1 MGHAGCQ
8 PPHCRQLLA
17 LTQARLQ
24 LLLAGLLLGDLAF
37 GGGDA
42 VEHLVQRA
50 GQHHD
55 LLRPAAR
62 CTMLAVAGRDPRHAT
77 RQLLQVLAHGRTVAK
92 QDHHQRHAGQQPTQP
107 GSDQP
112 QATDVAFEVTPA
124 PGHLQQAIDLP
135 AALFQRNEIGIHRA
149 TVDALV
155 LAGQLAAFGKL
166 LDRRRILIR
175 LHRTGIG
182 RQLAVTVVDVGA
194 IDAADAKHRLQHLLQ
209 GALVVLFQAGAER
222 QAYRPRDQFH
232 FGLQPPLAAAL
243 DRPQHHRTE
252 AEHDC
257 HERHDDLEQE
267 RAAQAGWPLPE

>member
-1 MGHAGCQ
+1 MAFGQLVVAQHPLRLAIDHAQRAAQLVGHAGCQ

-62 CTMLAVAGRDPRHAT
+62 CTVLAVSRRDPLHAA

-92 QDHHQRHAGQQPTQP
+92 QDHHQRHAGQQPAQP

-112 QATDVAFEVTPA
+112 QATDVAFEVP
-124 PGHLQQAIDLP
+124 
-135 AALFQRNEIGIHRA
+135 QRRV
-149 TVDALV
+149 TCS
-155 LAGQLAAFGKL
+155 
-166 LDRRRILIR
+166 RPLIC
-175 LHRTGIG
+175 
-182 RQLAVTVVDVGA
+182 
-194 IDAADAKHRLQHLLQ
+194 
-209 GALVVLFQAGAER
+209 
-222 QAYRPRDQFH
+222 
-232 FGLQPPLAAAL
+232 PPLSSSG
-243 DRPQHHRTE
+243 TK
-252 AEHDC
+252 
-257 HERHDDLEQE
+257 
-267 RAAQAGWPLPE
+267 